1 MKVLTDVQVVPGTT
15 AVARFGEVLVWFEA
29 GAHGGGLVLTQL
41 LEATQGVAS
50 GSVPSSQMG
59 ARLAAVLNG
68 GDVTSVPAMVAA
80 APEGDGLRVVVHGWG
95 AVAADGAHLPKGWAD
110 EHLASQGAWFLGRNT
125 AVASAPVAH
134 STLGPGDG
142 VVPGDGLRF
151 GLTATPPA
159 QAAAP
164 EGPRPARSEGPL
176 GPGPSRSEGPLG
188 PGAPAPGRLVLDDGS
203 MAVLARSCVL
213 GSAPQLSPA
222 VHSGAATPLTVGGPG
237 IAAVHAEVHVGSGQV
252 GVVALAPAV
261 TYLLEVGAHSWVP
274 LAAGAL
280 TPLAPGAR
288 IALGPRTIS
297 YQQP

>member
-1 MKVLTDVQVVPGTT
+1 VLTDVQVVPGTT

-29 GAHGGGLVLTQL
+29 GPHGGGAVLTQL
-41 LEATQGVAS
+41 LQATQGVAS
-50 GSVPSSQMG
+50 GSVPSGQMG

-68 GDVTSVPAMVAA
+68 GDATSVPALVAA
-80 APEGDGLRVVVHGWG
+80 APEGEGLRVVVHGWG
-95 AVAADGAHLPKGWAD
+95 AVAADGVHLPNGWAD
-110 EHLASQGAWFLGRNT
+110 EHLASPGVWFLGRNT
-125 AVASAPVAH
+125 AVARAPVAH
-134 STLGPGDG
+134 PTLGPGDG

-159 QAAAP
+159 QAAA
-164 EGPRPARSEGPL
+164 SE

-188 PGAPAPGRLVLDDGS
+188 AGAPAPGRLVLDDGS
-203 MAVLARSCVL
+203 MAVLARTCVL

-222 VHSGAATPLTVGGPG
+222 VQSGAATPLTVGGAG
-237 IAAVHAEVHVGSGQV
+237 VAAVHAEIHLGPGQV
-252 GVVALAPAV
+252 GVVALGTAV

-274 LAAGAL
+274 LPAGAL

>member
-1 MKVLTDVQVVPGTT
+1 MLTDVQVVPGTT
-15 AVARFGEVLVWFEA
+15 AVARFGEVLAWFEA
-29 GAHGGGLVLTQL
+29 GPDGGGAVLTQL
-41 LEATQGVAS
+41 LQATQGVAS
-50 GSVPSSQMG
+50 GSVPSGQVG

-68 GDVTSVPAMVAA
+68 GDATSVPALVAA
-80 APEGDGLRVVVHGWG
+80 APEGEGLRVVVHGWG
-95 AVAADGAHLPKGWAD
+95 AVAADGVHLPNGWAD
-110 EHLASQGAWFLGRNT
+110 EHLASPGVWFLGRNT
-125 AVASAPVAH
+125 AVARAPVAH
-134 STLGPGDG
+134 PTLRPGDG

-159 QAAAP
+159 P
-164 EGPRPARSEGPL
+164 PL
-176 GPGPSRSEGPLG
+176 PQD
-188 PGAPAPGRLVLDDGS
+188 PAPGRLVLDDGS
-203 MAVLARSCVL
+203 MAVLARTCVL

-222 VHSGAATPLTVGGPG
+222 VQSGAATPLTVGGAG
-237 IAAVHAEVHVGSGQV
+237 VAAVHAEIHLGPGQV
-252 GVVALAPAV
+252 GVVALGTAV

>member
-29 GAHGGGLVLTQL
+29 GPHGGGSVLTQL
-41 LEATQGVAS
+41 LQATQGVAS
-50 GSVPSSQMG
+50 GSVPAGQMG

-68 GDVTSVPAMVAA
+68 GDATSVPALVAA
-80 APEGDGLRVVVHGWG
+80 APEGEGLRVVVHGWG
-95 AVAADGAHLPKGWAD
+95 AVAADGVHLPNGWAD
-110 EHLASQGAWFLGRNT
+110 EHLASPGVWFLGRNT
-125 AVASAPVAH
+125 AVARAPEAQP
-134 STLGPGDG
+134 TLGPDDG

-159 QAAAP
+159 QA
-164 EGPRPARSEGPL
+164 
-176 GPGPSRSEGPLG
+176 
-188 PGAPAPGRLVLDDGS
+188 PGRLVLDDGS
-203 MAVLARSCVL
+203 TAVLARTCVL
-213 GSAPQLSPA
+213 GSAPQLSPT
-222 VHSGAATPLTVGGPG
+222 VQSGAATPLTVGGAG
-237 IAAVHAEVHVGSGQV
+237 VAAVHAEIHLGPGQV
-252 GVVALAPAV
+252 GVVALGTAV
-261 TYLLEVGAHSWVP
+261 TYLLEVGAQSWVP